1 MASKI
6 DPKRIRIDYD
16 TQSRVEM
23 NESVIAEYAEA
34 MQSGV
39 EFPPILVFFD
49 ETNNE
54 FILADGFHRYAAHMR
69 TMPNDPILAEQ
80 RIGTIDDA
88 SWASLAANQ
97 SHGLQRTNADKQN
110 AVKRALL
117 HPTGSELSDRQVA
130 KHVGV
135 SHTLVSG
142 IREELEVSGKVCQI
156 ETRTVQ
162 RGNQKYQQK
171 TKKIGKT
178 KSGSVASC
186 SDCMSYSTSSGT
198 CMYDS
203 EKRTPWTEACDDFEE
218 ITEGLRRRELPPP
231 PEEYTVADPKPKKK
245 RKRCTS
251 QNKPRRTVAV
261 DIPMDNPDLAA
272 VELRES
278 LGVDYL
284 KQCFISV
291 RMLLAEDNLNPDES

>member
-1 MASKI
+1 MATKI
-6 DPKRIRIDYD
+6 DPKRIRIDCD

-23 NESVIAEYAEA
+23 NEAVIQEYAEA
-34 MQSGV
+34 MEGGV

-49 ETNNE
+49 ETKNE

-69 TMPNDPILAEQ
+69 TKPNDPILAEQ
-80 RIGTIDDA
+80 RIGTMSDA

-97 SHGLQRTNADKQN
+97 SHGLQRTNADKRN
-110 AVKRALL
+110 VVKRALL
-117 HPTGSELSDRQVA
+117 HPYGYEWSNRKVSKYVGVDDKTVAVIRSEL
-130 KHVGV
+130 
-135 SHTLVSG
+135 
-142 IREELEVSGKVCQI
+142 ELSSEIPQI
-156 ETRTVQ
+156 ETRIVQ
-162 RGNQKYQQK
+162 RGNQKYQQN

-186 SDCMSYSTSSGT
+186 SDCMSYSTSNGT

-284 KQCFISV
+284 KQCFI
-291 RMLLAEDNLNPDES
+291 A

>member
-1 MASKI
+1 MATKI
-6 DPKRIRIDYD
+6 DPKRIRIDCD

-23 NESVIAEYAEA
+23 NEAVIQEYAEA
-34 MQSGV
+34 MEGGV

-49 ETNNE
+49 ETKNE

-69 TMPNDPILAEQ
+69 TRPNDLILAEQ

-97 SHGLQRTNADKQN
+97 SHGLRRTNADKQN

-135 SHTLVSG
+135 DHKTVATVRLELQSSG
-142 IREELEVSGKVCQI
+142 EIPQI

-162 RGNQKYQQK
+162 RGDQVYQQK
-171 TKKIGKT
+171 AKKSKGN
-178 KSGSVASC
+178 GASC
-186 SDCMSYSTSSGT
+186 SQCMNF
-198 CMYDS
+198 S
-203 EKRTPWTEACDDFEE
+203 EAGACIADGKDRTPWTDACEDFELAM
-218 ITEGLRRRELPPP
+218 EGIRPRELPPP
-231 PEEYTVADPKPKKK
+231 PKEYKIADSATSKK
-245 RKRCTS
+245 RRTKRQKYKYRNTTTIDL
-251 QNKPRRTVAV
+251 PL
-261 DIPMDNPDLAA
+261 DNPNLAA

-278 LGVDYL
+278 LGENYL
-284 KQCFISV
+284 EQCFIAV
-291 RMLLAEDNLNPDES
+291 RVLLDQ